1 MRRGSA
7 RWSFLSTAV
16 VVLVSTLLVM
26 VSPVES
32 GAAEHGELS
41 LRVLSGRADMVT
53 AGDALLQVR
62 VARRIPVSAVAVR
75 VNGTDVTD
83 QFTVDYGTRT
93 LTGRVSGLR
102 VGRNDVM
109 AFVPGGGRPRAQLT
123 LTNYPAVGPVFSG
136 PHQQPFACETTKFRL
151 PVLGETLGEPID
163 ENCSIETRVDYFYR
177 TSGNAFAPW
186 PANAADYPDDLVST
200 TTSEGKRVPYVVR
213 METGTLNRGIYQMT
227 VLHDPLAEPEPGPT
241 SPPKGW
247 NGRAIYTLGG
257 GCVNGWYRQGD
268 TTGGVTDDFMLS
280 RGYGV
285 MSSSLNVYGANCAD
299 VTAAETAMMVKE
311 RFVEN
316 YGPIRHTIGYGCSGG
331 SYQAHQIV
339 DNYPGI
345 FDGIIVGCSFPE
357 VGFGTVNFITDAW
370 LLHEYFTGSDLDW
383 SMEQK
388 RAVTGFLRYETA
400 PNVAVGARRISPTAY
415 CDMVPAEQR
424 YHPET
429 NPDGVRCGVYDHA
442 VNVYGRDPETGFAR
456 RPLDN
461 VGVQYGLKALNDG
474 VITVEEFLDL
484 NANIGGFDHDANL
497 VPERT
502 EGDLD
507 AIRIAYRTGRLTN
520 GGGGLATVPI
530 IDYRAYTDDSPNGDI
545 HVRYHTFSMRE
556 RLRAANGSAANHVSL
571 LEDNR
576 YGGFSTRSP
585 LLRSAI
591 VNMDRWLTNLEKSGA
606 APFDIDDIA
615 EAKPASLRE
624 GCYSRDEEPV
634 FVAQPLDR
642 DPASECE
649 QWYPSASFPREV
661 AGESVAA
668 DIIKCSLK
676 PVDPA
681 DYEVA
686 FTDEQWRR
694 LREIFPDG
702 VCDYSRPGVQQQG
715 LQGTWLRYPI
725 AGVAQSTDR

>member
-102 VGRNDVM
+102 VGRNDVT

-694 LREIFPDG
+694 LREIFSDG

>member
-102 VGRNDVM
+102 VGRNDVT

>member
-102 VGRNDVM
+102 VGRNDVT

-186 PANAADYPDDLVST
+186 PANATDYPDDLVST

>member
-1 MRRGSA
+1 VRRGSA

-102 VGRNDVM
+102 VGRNDVT

>member
-32 GAAEHGELS
+32 GAAEHGELA

>member
-32 GAAEHGELS
+32 GAAEHGELA

-102 VGRNDVM
+102 VGRNDVT